1 MGGEWWGGG
10 GMEGKQ
16 EGQEEGT
23 AIETQVMSPWI
34 PVTKRLEGLRDPTQR
49 GWERASLG
57 EASSPQTCL
66 CDSLSN
72 YEAVI

>member
-1 MGGEWWGGG
+1 MVGGTG

-34 PVTKRLEGLRDPTQR
+34 PVTKRLEGLRSHSAWV
-49 GWERASLG
+49 GESLTG
-57 EASSPQTCL
+57 RSVQSSDL
-66 CDSLSN
+66 SL
-72 YEAVI
+72 